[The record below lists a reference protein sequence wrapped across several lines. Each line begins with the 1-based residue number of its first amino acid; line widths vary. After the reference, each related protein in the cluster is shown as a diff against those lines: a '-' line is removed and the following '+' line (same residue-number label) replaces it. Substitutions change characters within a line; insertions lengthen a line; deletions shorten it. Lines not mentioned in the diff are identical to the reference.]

1 MNAAARREAP
11 QQRRRIFAISH
22 PEETIMLALGTAA
35 AAASVHRIYG
45 NSNRGLSEHAFDV
58 ATGGRGGPFD
68 PGPKRDCGSC
78 EKSNDVVRHN
88 MYETIR
94 DEKMRVDTQD
104 RGDGGRESV
113 GRPSSTSA
121 GCRA

>member
-1 MNAAARREAP
+1 
-11 QQRRRIFAISH
+11 
-22 PEETIMLALGTAA
+22 MLALGTAA
-35 AAASVHRIYG
+35 G
-45 NSNRGLSEHAFDV
+45 RGGVGPSDIWKLESRNISSSEHAFDV

-78 EKSNDVVRHN
+78 EKSNDFVRHN